1 MDTEREG
8 AAIEMTQQEAAE
20 KNTAENREDS
30 IRREYGFAP
39 DVKLKECRFC
49 CVMIPKKAKVCPNCR
64 MSLKRHWFRNLVAA
78 VFAVAVIGGGGYYLS
93 EHWGIMKD
101 AVASVW
107 RAQNGSAVPVMSVT
121 TVDTAEMAAN
131 AAAVG
136 PAEVTSLSEAELGQ
150 TVDLVQAAE
159 STGNQTDHESKTANA
174 VNTENTGNQT
184 EALAG
189 KAEQAA
195 GTEGKEEPESSTDAE
210 SSVSTDR
217 KTDAE
222 RMTETE
228 DGADPE
234 SSLDAE
240 TANSRKSATDGGD
253 GKSTEAAAG
262 GAEDEKDAGTR
273 EDSEDRIESETR
285 KDTENADR
293 AEEQKDVEDKTDHS
307 AEEETAAENEAVS
320 SAAQKAEKK
329 GAEADDEAY
338 TNGTADSRSKEN
350 TAKKD
355 GGLTEE
361 ESADTEKQETAVSA
375 KDMDRQEQEYREEC
389 TTVSYKAMLR
399 DTESCLDTA
408 LTMEVQVV
416 CQVNGGLFDDNIYY
430 LCKAEDGNN
439 ITRYYIV
446 RDDREADDTLIL
458 EGDMLT
464 VFGQLFGTCKIPAD
478 LIETRPVVP
487 AVSMLYYDLTGE

>member
-8 AAIEMTQQEAAE
+8 AAIEMTQQEADE

-121 TVDTAEMAAN
+121 TVDTAEMAAG
-131 AAAVG
+131 AAAVE
-136 PAEVTSLSEAELGQ
+136 PAEVTSLSEAESGQ
-150 TVDLVQAAE
+150 TVDLVQTAE
-159 STGNQTDHESKTANA
+159 STGNQADHESKTANA
-174 VNTENTGNQT
+174 VNTGDQT

-195 GTEGKEEPESSTDAE
+195 GTEGKEEAE
-210 SSVSTDR
+210 S
-217 KTDAE
+217 
-222 RMTETE
+222 
-228 DGADPE
+228 G
-234 SSLDAE
+234 
-240 TANSRKSATDGGD
+240 
-253 GKSTEAAAG
+253 
-262 GAEDEKDAGTR
+262 
-273 EDSEDRIESETR
+273 

-293 AEEQKDVEDKTDHS
+293 AEEQKDVEEKTDHS
-307 AEEETAAENEAVS
+307 ADEETAAENEAVS

-329 GAEADDEAY
+329 GAEADDEADR
-338 TNGTADSRSKEN
+338 NGIADSRLKEN

-355 GGLTEE
+355 GSLTEE

-464 VFGQLFGTCKIPAD
+464 VFGQLFGTCRMPAD

>member
-8 AAIEMTQQEAAE
+8 AAIEMTQQEADE

-121 TVDTAEMAAN
+121 TVDTAEMAAG
-131 AAAVG
+131 AAAVE
-136 PAEVTSLSEAELGQ
+136 PAEVTSLSEAESGQ
-150 TVDLVQAAE
+150 TVDLVQTAE
-159 STGNQTDHESKTANA
+159 STGNQADHESKTANA
-174 VNTENTGNQT
+174 VNTGDQT

-189 KAEQAA
+189 KAEQTA
-195 GTEGKEEPESSTDAE
+195 GTEGKE
-210 SSVSTDR
+210 
-217 KTDAE
+217 
-222 RMTETE
+222 
-228 DGADPE
+228 
-234 SSLDAE
+234 
-240 TANSRKSATDGGD
+240 
-253 GKSTEAAAG
+253 
-262 GAEDEKDAGTR
+262 
-273 EDSEDRIESETR
+273 ESETR
-285 KDTENADR
+285 KDTENTGR
-293 AEEQKDVEDKTDHS
+293 SEEQKDVEDKTEHS
-307 AEEETAAENEAVS
+307 ADEETAAENEAVS

-329 GAEADDEAY
+329 GAEADDEADR
-338 TNGTADSRSKEN
+338 NGTADSRLKEN

-355 GGLTEE
+355 GSLTEE

-399 DTESCLDTA
+399 DTESCLDMA

-439 ITRYYIV
+439 IMRYYIV

-464 VFGQLFGTCKIPAD
+464 VFGQLFGTCRIPAD

>member
-64 MSLKRHWFRNLVAA
+64 MSLKRHWFRNLVAV

-121 TVDTAEMAAN
+121 TVDTAEMAAG
-131 AAAVG
+131 AAVVE
-136 PAEVTSLSEAELGQ
+136 PAEVTSLSEGESGQ
-150 TVDLVQAAE
+150 TADSVQAAE

-174 VNTENTGNQT
+174 VNTANTGNQT

-189 KAEQAA
+189 KAEQTA
-195 GTEGKEEPESSTDAE
+195 GTEGKE
-210 SSVSTDR
+210 
-217 KTDAE
+217 
-222 RMTETE
+222 
-228 DGADPE
+228 
-234 SSLDAE
+234 
-240 TANSRKSATDGGD
+240 
-253 GKSTEAAAG
+253 
-262 GAEDEKDAGTR
+262 
-273 EDSEDRIESETR
+273 ESETR
-285 KDTENADR
+285 KDTENTGR
-293 AEEQKDVEDKTDHS
+293 SEEQKDVEDKIEHS
-307 AEEETAAENEAVS
+307 ADEETAAENEAVS

-399 DTESCLDTA
+399 DTESCLDMA

-464 VFGQLFGTCKIPAD
+464 VFGQLFGTCRIPAD

>member
-8 AAIEMTQQEAAE
+8 AAIEMTQQEADE

-121 TVDTAEMAAN
+121 TVDTAEMAAG
-131 AAAVG
+131 AAAVE
-136 PAEVTSLSEAELGQ
+136 PAEVTSLSEAESGQ
-150 TVDLVQAAE
+150 TVDLVQTAE
-159 STGNQTDHESKTANA
+159 STGNQADHESKTANA
-174 VNTENTGNQT
+174 VNTANTGNQT

-189 KAEQAA
+189 KAEQTA
-195 GTEGKEEPESSTDAE
+195 GTEGKE
-210 SSVSTDR
+210 
-217 KTDAE
+217 
-222 RMTETE
+222 
-228 DGADPE
+228 
-234 SSLDAE
+234 
-240 TANSRKSATDGGD
+240 
-253 GKSTEAAAG
+253 
-262 GAEDEKDAGTR
+262 
-273 EDSEDRIESETR
+273 ESETR
-285 KDTENADR
+285 KDTENTGR
-293 AEEQKDVEDKTDHS
+293 SEEQKDVEDKTEHS
-307 AEEETAAENEAVS
+307 ADEETAAENEAVS

-361 ESADTEKQETAVSA
+361 ESANTEKQETAVSA

-389 TTVSYKAMLR
+389 TTVNYKTMLR

-464 VFGQLFGTCKIPAD
+464 VFGQLFGTCRIPAD

>member
-8 AAIEMTQQEAAE
+8 AAIEMTQQEADE

-121 TVDTAEMAAN
+121 TVDTAEMAAG
-131 AAAVG
+131 AAAVE
-136 PAEVTSLSEAELGQ
+136 PAEVTSLSEAESGQ
-150 TVDLVQAAE
+150 TVDLVQTAE
-159 STGNQTDHESKTANA
+159 STGNQADHESKTANA
-174 VNTENTGNQT
+174 VNTANTGNQT

-189 KAEQAA
+189 KAEQTA
-195 GTEGKEEPESSTDAE
+195 GTEGKE
-210 SSVSTDR
+210 
-217 KTDAE
+217 
-222 RMTETE
+222 
-228 DGADPE
+228 
-234 SSLDAE
+234 
-240 TANSRKSATDGGD
+240 
-253 GKSTEAAAG
+253 
-262 GAEDEKDAGTR
+262 
-273 EDSEDRIESETR
+273 ESETR
-285 KDTENADR
+285 KDTENTGR
-293 AEEQKDVEDKTDHS
+293 SEEQKDVEDKTEHS
-307 AEEETAAENEAVS
+307 ADEETAAENEAVS

-361 ESADTEKQETAVSA
+361 ESANTEKQETAVSA

-399 DTESCLDTA
+399 DTESCLDMA

>member
-8 AAIEMTQQEAAE
+8 AAIEMTQQEADE

-121 TVDTAEMAAN
+121 TVDTAEMAAG
-131 AAAVG
+131 AAAVE
-136 PAEVTSLSEAELGQ
+136 PAEVTSLSEAESGQ
-150 TVDLVQAAE
+150 TVDLVQTAE
-159 STGNQTDHESKTANA
+159 STGNQADHESKTANA
-174 VNTENTGNQT
+174 VNTANTGNQT

-189 KAEQAA
+189 KAEQTA
-195 GTEGKEEPESSTDAE
+195 GTEGKE
-210 SSVSTDR
+210 
-217 KTDAE
+217 
-222 RMTETE
+222 
-228 DGADPE
+228 
-234 SSLDAE
+234 
-240 TANSRKSATDGGD
+240 
-253 GKSTEAAAG
+253 
-262 GAEDEKDAGTR
+262 
-273 EDSEDRIESETR
+273 ESETR
-285 KDTENADR
+285 KDTENTGR
-293 AEEQKDVEDKTDHS
+293 SEEQKDVEDKTEHS
-307 AEEETAAENEAVS
+307 ADEETAAENEAVS

-355 GGLTEE
+355 GDLTQE

-399 DTESCLDTA
+399 DTESCLDMA

-416 CQVNGGLFDDNIYY
+416 CQVHGGLFDDNIYY

-464 VFGQLFGTCKIPAD
+464 VFGQLFGTCRIPAD
-478 LIETRPVVP
+478 LIETRPIVP

>member
-8 AAIEMTQQEAAE
+8 AAIEMTQQEADE

-121 TVDTAEMAAN
+121 TVDTAEMAAG
-131 AAAVG
+131 AAAVE
-136 PAEVTSLSEAELGQ
+136 PAEVTSLSEAESGQ
-150 TVDLVQAAE
+150 TVDLVQTAE
-159 STGNQTDHESKTANA
+159 STGNQADHESKTANA
-174 VNTENTGNQT
+174 VNTANTGNQT

-189 KAEQAA
+189 KAEQTA
-195 GTEGKEEPESSTDAE
+195 GTEGKEE
-210 SSVSTDR
+210 
-217 KTDAE
+217 
-222 RMTETE
+222 
-228 DGADPE
+228 
-234 SSLDAE
+234 
-240 TANSRKSATDGGD
+240 
-253 GKSTEAAAG
+253 
-262 GAEDEKDAGTR
+262 
-273 EDSEDRIESETR
+273 SETG
-285 KDTENADR
+285 KDTENTGR
-293 AEEQKDVEDKTDHS
+293 SEEQKDVEDKTEHS
-307 AEEETAAENEAVS
+307 ADEETAAENEAVS

-399 DTESCLDTA
+399 DTESCLDMA

-464 VFGQLFGTCKIPAD
+464 VFGQLFGTCRIPAD

>member
-8 AAIEMTQQEAAE
+8 AAIEMTQQEADE

-121 TVDTAEMAAN
+121 TVDTAEMAAG
-131 AAAVG
+131 AAAVE
-136 PAEVTSLSEAELGQ
+136 PAEVTSLSEAESGQ
-150 TVDLVQAAE
+150 TVDLVQTAE
-159 STGNQTDHESKTANA
+159 STGNQADHESKTANA
-174 VNTENTGNQT
+174 VNTANTGNQT

-189 KAEQAA
+189 KAEQTA
-195 GTEGKEEPESSTDAE
+195 GTEGKEE
-210 SSVSTDR
+210 
-217 KTDAE
+217 
-222 RMTETE
+222 
-228 DGADPE
+228 
-234 SSLDAE
+234 
-240 TANSRKSATDGGD
+240 
-253 GKSTEAAAG
+253 
-262 GAEDEKDAGTR
+262 
-273 EDSEDRIESETR
+273 SETG
-285 KDTENADR
+285 KDTENAGR
-293 AEEQKDVEDKTDHS
+293 AEEQKDVEDKTEHS
-307 AEEETAAENEAVS
+307 ADEETAAENEAVS

-329 GAEADDEAY
+329 GAEADDEADR
-338 TNGTADSRSKEN
+338 NSTADSRSKEN

-355 GGLTEE
+355 GSLTEE

-399 DTESCLDTA
+399 DTESCLDMA

-464 VFGQLFGTCKIPAD
+464 VFGQLFGTCRIPAD

>member
-8 AAIEMTQQEAAE
+8 AAIEMTQQEADE

-121 TVDTAEMAAN
+121 TVDTAEMAAG
-131 AAAVG
+131 AAAVE
-136 PAEVTSLSEAELGQ
+136 PAEVTSLSEAESGQ
-150 TVDLVQAAE
+150 TVDLVQTAE
-159 STGNQTDHESKTANA
+159 STGNQADHESKTANA
-174 VNTENTGNQT
+174 VNTANTGNQT

-189 KAEQAA
+189 KAEQTA
-195 GTEGKEEPESSTDAE
+195 GTEGKE
-210 SSVSTDR
+210 
-217 KTDAE
+217 
-222 RMTETE
+222 
-228 DGADPE
+228 
-234 SSLDAE
+234 
-240 TANSRKSATDGGD
+240 
-253 GKSTEAAAG
+253 
-262 GAEDEKDAGTR
+262 
-273 EDSEDRIESETR
+273 ESETR
-285 KDTENADR
+285 KDTENTGR
-293 AEEQKDVEDKTDHS
+293 SEEQKDVEDKTEHS
-307 AEEETAAENEAVS
+307 ADEETAAENEAVS

-399 DTESCLDTA
+399 DTESCLDMA

-464 VFGQLFGTCKIPAD
+464 VFGQLFGTCRIPAD

>member
-121 TVDTAEMAAN
+121 TVDTAEMAAG
-131 AAAVG
+131 AAAVE
-136 PAEVTSLSEAELGQ
+136 PAEVTSLSEAESG
-150 TVDLVQAAE
+150 QAAE
-159 STGNQTDHESKTANA
+159 STGNQADHESKTANA
-174 VNTENTGNQT
+174 VNTANTGNQT
-184 EALAG
+184 EALTG

-195 GTEGKEEPESSTDAE
+195 GTEGKEEPESSADAE

-217 KTDAE
+217 KTNAE
-222 RMTETE
+222 RMTET
-228 DGADPE
+228 
-234 SSLDAE
+234 
-240 TANSRKSATDGGD
+240 
-253 GKSTEAAAG
+253 
-262 GAEDEKDAGTR
+262 
-273 EDSEDRIESETR
+273 
-285 KDTENADR
+285 
-293 AEEQKDVEDKTDHS
+293 EEQKDVEDKTDHS
-307 AEEETAAENEAVS
+307 ADEETAAENEAVS

-399 DTESCLDTA
+399 DTESCLDMA

-439 ITRYYIV
+439 IMRYYIV

>member
-121 TVDTAEMAAN
+121 TVDTAEMAAG
-131 AAAVG
+131 AAAVE
-136 PAEVTSLSEAELGQ
+136 PAEVTSLSEAESGQ
-150 TVDLVQAAE
+150 TVDLVQTAE
-159 STGNQTDHESKTANA
+159 STGNQADHESKTANA
-174 VNTENTGNQT
+174 VNTANTGNQT

-189 KAEQAA
+189 KAEQTA
-195 GTEGKEEPESSTDAE
+195 GTEGKE
-210 SSVSTDR
+210 
-217 KTDAE
+217 
-222 RMTETE
+222 
-228 DGADPE
+228 
-234 SSLDAE
+234 
-240 TANSRKSATDGGD
+240 
-253 GKSTEAAAG
+253 
-262 GAEDEKDAGTR
+262 
-273 EDSEDRIESETR
+273 ESETR
-285 KDTENADR
+285 KDTENTGR
-293 AEEQKDVEDKTDHS
+293 SEEQKDVEDKIEHS
-307 AEEETAAENEAVS
+307 ADEETAAENEAVS

-430 LCKAEDGNN
+430 LCKAEDGND

>member
-1 MDTEREG
+1 MDTERER

-121 TVDTAEMAAN
+121 TVDTAEMAAG
-131 AAAVG
+131 AAAVE
-136 PAEVTSLSEAELGQ
+136 PAEVTSLSEAESGQ
-150 TVDLVQAAE
+150 TVDLVQTAE
-159 STGNQTDHESKTANA
+159 STGNQADHESKTANA
-174 VNTENTGNQT
+174 VNTANTGNQT

-189 KAEQAA
+189 KAEQTA
-195 GTEGKEEPESSTDAE
+195 GTEGKEE
-210 SSVSTDR
+210 
-217 KTDAE
+217 
-222 RMTETE
+222 
-228 DGADPE
+228 
-234 SSLDAE
+234 
-240 TANSRKSATDGGD
+240 
-253 GKSTEAAAG
+253 
-262 GAEDEKDAGTR
+262 
-273 EDSEDRIESETR
+273 SETG
-285 KDTENADR
+285 KDTENAGR

-307 AEEETAAENEAVS
+307 ADEKTAAENEAVS

-329 GAEADDEAY
+329 GAEADDEADR
-338 TNGTADSRSKEN
+338 NGTADSRLKEN

-355 GGLTEE
+355 GSLTEE

-399 DTESCLDTA
+399 DTESCLDMA

-464 VFGQLFGTCKIPAD
+464 VFGQLFGTCRIPAD

>member
-8 AAIEMTQQEAAE
+8 AAIEMTQQEADE

-121 TVDTAEMAAN
+121 TVDTAEMAAG
-131 AAAVG
+131 AAAVE
-136 PAEVTSLSEAELGQ
+136 PAEVTSLSEAESGQ
-150 TVDLVQAAE
+150 TVDLVQTAE
-159 STGNQTDHESKTANA
+159 STGNQADHESKTANA
-174 VNTENTGNQT
+174 VNTANTGNQT

-189 KAEQAA
+189 KAEQTA
-195 GTEGKEEPESSTDAE
+195 GTEGKE
-210 SSVSTDR
+210 
-217 KTDAE
+217 
-222 RMTETE
+222 
-228 DGADPE
+228 
-234 SSLDAE
+234 
-240 TANSRKSATDGGD
+240 
-253 GKSTEAAAG
+253 
-262 GAEDEKDAGTR
+262 
-273 EDSEDRIESETR
+273 ESETR
-285 KDTENADR
+285 KDTENTGR
-293 AEEQKDVEDKTDHS
+293 SEEQKDVEDKIEHS
-307 AEEETAAENEAVS
+307 ADEETAAENEAVS

-329 GAEADDEAY
+329 GAEADDEADR
-338 TNGTADSRSKEN
+338 NSTADSRSKEN

-355 GGLTEE
+355 GSLTEE

-399 DTESCLDTA
+399 DTESCLDMA

-464 VFGQLFGTCKIPAD
+464 VFGQLFGTCRIPAD

>member
-8 AAIEMTQQEAAE
+8 AAIEMTQQEADE

-121 TVDTAEMAAN
+121 TVDTAEMAAG
-131 AAAVG
+131 AAAVE
-136 PAEVTSLSEAELGQ
+136 PAEVTSLSEAESGQ
-150 TVDLVQAAE
+150 TVDLVQTAE
-159 STGNQTDHESKTANA
+159 STGNQADHESKTANA
-174 VNTENTGNQT
+174 VNTANTGNQT

-189 KAEQAA
+189 KAEQTA
-195 GTEGKEEPESSTDAE
+195 GTEGKE
-210 SSVSTDR
+210 
-217 KTDAE
+217 
-222 RMTETE
+222 
-228 DGADPE
+228 
-234 SSLDAE
+234 
-240 TANSRKSATDGGD
+240 
-253 GKSTEAAAG
+253 
-262 GAEDEKDAGTR
+262 
-273 EDSEDRIESETR
+273 ESETR
-285 KDTENADR
+285 KDTENTGR
-293 AEEQKDVEDKTDHS
+293 SEEQKDVEDKIEHS
-307 AEEETAAENEAVS
+307 ADEETAAENEAVS

-399 DTESCLDTA
+399 DTESYLDMA

-464 VFGQLFGTCKIPAD
+464 VFGQLFGTCRMPAD

>member
-8 AAIEMTQQEAAE
+8 AAIEMTQQEADE

-121 TVDTAEMAAN
+121 TVDTAEMAAG
-131 AAAVG
+131 AAAVE
-136 PAEVTSLSEAELGQ
+136 PAEVTSLSEAESGQ
-150 TVDLVQAAE
+150 TVDLVQTAE
-159 STGNQTDHESKTANA
+159 STGNQADHESKTANA
-174 VNTENTGNQT
+174 VNTANTGNQT

-189 KAEQAA
+189 KAEQTA
-195 GTEGKEEPESSTDAE
+195 GTEGKE
-210 SSVSTDR
+210 
-217 KTDAE
+217 
-222 RMTETE
+222 
-228 DGADPE
+228 
-234 SSLDAE
+234 
-240 TANSRKSATDGGD
+240 
-253 GKSTEAAAG
+253 
-262 GAEDEKDAGTR
+262 
-273 EDSEDRIESETR
+273 ESETR
-285 KDTENADR
+285 KDTENTGR
-293 AEEQKDVEDKTDHS
+293 SEEQKDVEDKTEHS
-307 AEEETAAENEAVS
+307 ADEETAAENEAVS

-355 GGLTEE
+355 GDLTEE

-399 DTESCLDTA
+399 DTESCLDMA

-464 VFGQLFGTCKIPAD
+464 VFGQLFGTCRIPAD

>member
-121 TVDTAEMAAN
+121 TVDTAEMAAG
-131 AAAVG
+131 AAAVE
-136 PAEVTSLSEAELGQ
+136 PAEVTSLSEAESGQ

-159 STGNQTDHESKTANA
+159 STGNQADHESKTANA
-174 VNTENTGNQT
+174 VYTANLGNQT

-189 KAEQAA
+189 KAEQTA
-195 GTEGKEEPESSTDAE
+195 GTEGN
-210 SSVSTDR
+210 
-217 KTDAE
+217 AE

-234 SSLDAE
+234 NSLDAE
-240 TANSRKSATDGGD
+240 EVNSRKSATDGGD

-273 EDSEDRIESETR
+273 EDSEDREESETR
-285 KDTENADR
+285 KDTENTGR
-293 AEEQKDVEDKTDHS
+293 SEEQKDVEDKTDHS
-307 AEEETAAENEAVS
+307 ADEETAAENEAVS

-329 GAEADDEAY
+329 GAEADDEADR
-338 TNGTADSRSKEN
+338 NGTADSRSNEN

>member
-8 AAIEMTQQEAAE
+8 AAIEMTQQEADE

-49 CVMIPKKAKVCPNCR
+49 CVVIPKKAKVCPNCR

-121 TVDTAEMAAN
+121 TVDTAEMAAG
-131 AAAVG
+131 AAAVE
-136 PAEVTSLSEAELGQ
+136 PAEVTSLSEAESGQ
-150 TVDLVQAAE
+150 TVDLVQTAE
-159 STGNQTDHESKTANA
+159 STGNQADHESKTANA
-174 VNTENTGNQT
+174 VNTANTGNQT

-189 KAEQAA
+189 KAEQTA
-195 GTEGKEEPESSTDAE
+195 GTEGKE
-210 SSVSTDR
+210 
-217 KTDAE
+217 
-222 RMTETE
+222 
-228 DGADPE
+228 
-234 SSLDAE
+234 
-240 TANSRKSATDGGD
+240 
-253 GKSTEAAAG
+253 
-262 GAEDEKDAGTR
+262 
-273 EDSEDRIESETR
+273 ESETR
-285 KDTENADR
+285 KDTENTGR
-293 AEEQKDVEDKTDHS
+293 SEEQKDVEDKTEHS
-307 AEEETAAENEAVS
+307 ADEETAAENEAVS

-355 GGLTEE
+355 GDLTEE

-399 DTESCLDTA
+399 DTESCLDMA

-464 VFGQLFGTCKIPAD
+464 VFGQLFGTCRMPAD

>member
-121 TVDTAEMAAN
+121 TVDTAEMAAG
-131 AAAVG
+131 AAAVE
-136 PAEVTSLSEAELGQ
+136 PAEVTSLSEAESGQ

-174 VNTENTGNQT
+174 VNTANTGNQT
-184 EALAG
+184 EALSG

-217 KTDAE
+217 KTNAE

-234 SSLDAE
+234 NSLDAE
-240 TANSRKSATDGGD
+240 EVNSRKSATDGGD

-262 GAEDEKDAGTR
+262 GAEDEKDSGTR
-273 EDSEDRIESETR
+273 EDSEDRVESETR
-285 KDTENADR
+285 KDTENTGR
-293 AEEQKDVEDKTDHS
+293 SEEQKDVEDKTDYS
-307 AEEETAAENEAVS
+307 ADEETAAENEAVS

-329 GAEADDEAY
+329 GAEAY

-439 ITRYYIV
+439 IMRYYIV

>member
-8 AAIEMTQQEAAE
+8 AAIEMTQQEADE

-121 TVDTAEMAAN
+121 TVDTAEMAAG
-131 AAAVG
+131 AAAVE
-136 PAEVTSLSEAELGQ
+136 PAEVTSLSEAESGQ
-150 TVDLVQAAE
+150 TVDLVQTAE
-159 STGNQTDHESKTANA
+159 STGNQADHESKTANA
-174 VNTENTGNQT
+174 VNTANTGNQT

-189 KAEQAA
+189 KAEQTA
-195 GTEGKEEPESSTDAE
+195 GTEGKE
-210 SSVSTDR
+210 
-217 KTDAE
+217 
-222 RMTETE
+222 
-228 DGADPE
+228 
-234 SSLDAE
+234 
-240 TANSRKSATDGGD
+240 
-253 GKSTEAAAG
+253 
-262 GAEDEKDAGTR
+262 
-273 EDSEDRIESETR
+273 ESETR
-285 KDTENADR
+285 KDTENTGR
-293 AEEQKDVEDKTDHS
+293 SEEQKDVEDKTEHS
-307 AEEETAAENEAVS
+307 ADEETAAENEAVS

-338 TNGTADSRSKEN
+338 TNGTADSRLKEN

-361 ESADTEKQETAVSA
+361 ESANTEKQETAVSA

-399 DTESCLDTA
+399 DTESCLDMA

-464 VFGQLFGTCKIPAD
+464 VFGQLFGICRMPAD

>member
-8 AAIEMTQQEAAE
+8 AAIEMTQQEADE

-121 TVDTAEMAAN
+121 TVDAAEMAAG
-131 AAAVG
+131 AAAVE
-136 PAEVTSLSEAELGQ
+136 PAEVTSLSEAESGQ
-150 TVDLVQAAE
+150 TVDLVQTAE
-159 STGNQTDHESKTANA
+159 STGNQADHESKTANA
-174 VNTENTGNQT
+174 VNTANTGNQT

-189 KAEQAA
+189 KAEQTA
-195 GTEGKEEPESSTDAE
+195 GTEGKE
-210 SSVSTDR
+210 
-217 KTDAE
+217 
-222 RMTETE
+222 
-228 DGADPE
+228 
-234 SSLDAE
+234 
-240 TANSRKSATDGGD
+240 
-253 GKSTEAAAG
+253 
-262 GAEDEKDAGTR
+262 
-273 EDSEDRIESETR
+273 ESETR
-285 KDTENADR
+285 KDTENTGR
-293 AEEQKDVEDKTDHS
+293 SEEQKDVEDKTEHS
-307 AEEETAAENEAVS
+307 ADEETAAENEAVS

-355 GGLTEE
+355 GSLTEE

-399 DTESCLDTA
+399 DTESCLDMA

-464 VFGQLFGTCKIPAD
+464 VFGQLFGTCRMPAD

>member
-8 AAIEMTQQEAAE
+8 AAIEMTQQEADE

-107 RAQNGSAVPVMSVT
+107 RAQNGSAVPIMSVT
-121 TVDTAEMAAN
+121 TVDTAEMAAG
-131 AAAVG
+131 AAAVE
-136 PAEVTSLSEAELGQ
+136 PAEVTSLSEAESGQ
-150 TVDLVQAAE
+150 TVDLVQTAE
-159 STGNQTDHESKTANA
+159 STGNQADHESKTANA
-174 VNTENTGNQT
+174 VNTANTGNQT

-189 KAEQAA
+189 KAEQTA
-195 GTEGKEEPESSTDAE
+195 GTEGKE
-210 SSVSTDR
+210 
-217 KTDAE
+217 
-222 RMTETE
+222 
-228 DGADPE
+228 
-234 SSLDAE
+234 
-240 TANSRKSATDGGD
+240 
-253 GKSTEAAAG
+253 
-262 GAEDEKDAGTR
+262 
-273 EDSEDRIESETR
+273 ESETR
-285 KDTENADR
+285 KDTENTGR
-293 AEEQKDVEDKTDHS
+293 SEEQKDVEDKTEHS
-307 AEEETAAENEAVS
+307 ADEETAAENEAVS

-361 ESADTEKQETAVSA
+361 ESANTEKQETAVSA

-399 DTESCLDTA
+399 DTESCLDMA

-464 VFGQLFGTCKIPAD
+464 VFGQLFGTCRMPAD

>member
-8 AAIEMTQQEAAE
+8 AAIEMTQQEADE

-121 TVDTAEMAAN
+121 TVDTAEMAAG
-131 AAAVG
+131 AAAVE
-136 PAEVTSLSEAELGQ
+136 PAEVTSLSEAESGQ
-150 TVDLVQAAE
+150 TVDLVQTAE
-159 STGNQTDHESKTANA
+159 STGNQADHESKTANA
-174 VNTENTGNQT
+174 VNTANTGNQT

-189 KAEQAA
+189 KAEQTA
-195 GTEGKEEPESSTDAE
+195 GTEGKE
-210 SSVSTDR
+210 
-217 KTDAE
+217 
-222 RMTETE
+222 
-228 DGADPE
+228 
-234 SSLDAE
+234 
-240 TANSRKSATDGGD
+240 
-253 GKSTEAAAG
+253 
-262 GAEDEKDAGTR
+262 
-273 EDSEDRIESETR
+273 ESETR
-285 KDTENADR
+285 KDTENTGR
-293 AEEQKDVEDKTDHS
+293 SEEQKDVEDKTEHS
-307 AEEETAAENEAVS
+307 ADEETAAENEAVS

-355 GGLTEE
+355 GDLTEE

-389 TTVSYKAMLR
+389 TTVNYKTMLR

-464 VFGQLFGTCKIPAD
+464 VFGQLFGTCRIPAD

>member
-8 AAIEMTQQEAAE
+8 AAIEMTQQEADE

-121 TVDTAEMAAN
+121 TVDTAEMAAG
-131 AAAVG
+131 AAAVE
-136 PAEVTSLSEAELGQ
+136 PAEVTSLSEAESGQ
-150 TVDLVQAAE
+150 TVDLVQTAE
-159 STGNQTDHESKTANA
+159 STGNQADHESKTANA
-174 VNTENTGNQT
+174 VNTANTGNQT

-189 KAEQAA
+189 KAEQTA
-195 GTEGKEEPESSTDAE
+195 GTEGKE
-210 SSVSTDR
+210 
-217 KTDAE
+217 
-222 RMTETE
+222 
-228 DGADPE
+228 
-234 SSLDAE
+234 
-240 TANSRKSATDGGD
+240 
-253 GKSTEAAAG
+253 
-262 GAEDEKDAGTR
+262 
-273 EDSEDRIESETR
+273 ESETR
-285 KDTENADR
+285 KDTENTGR
-293 AEEQKDVEDKTDHS
+293 SEEQKDVEDKTEHS
-307 AEEETAAENEAVS
+307 ADEETAAENEAVS

-361 ESADTEKQETAVSA
+361 ESANTEKQETAVSA

-399 DTESCLDTA
+399 DTESCLDMA

-439 ITRYYIV
+439 IMRYYIV

-464 VFGQLFGTCKIPAD
+464 VFGQLFGTCRMPAD

>member
-8 AAIEMTQQEAAE
+8 AAIEMTQQEADE

-121 TVDTAEMAAN
+121 TVDTAEMAAG
-131 AAAVG
+131 AAAVE
-136 PAEVTSLSEAELGQ
+136 PAEVTSLSEAESGQ
-150 TVDLVQAAE
+150 TVDLVQTAE
-159 STGNQTDHESKTANA
+159 STGNQADHESKTANA
-174 VNTENTGNQT
+174 VNTANTGNQT

-189 KAEQAA
+189 KAEQTA
-195 GTEGKEEPESSTDAE
+195 GTEGKE
-210 SSVSTDR
+210 
-217 KTDAE
+217 
-222 RMTETE
+222 
-228 DGADPE
+228 
-234 SSLDAE
+234 
-240 TANSRKSATDGGD
+240 
-253 GKSTEAAAG
+253 
-262 GAEDEKDAGTR
+262 
-273 EDSEDRIESETR
+273 ESETR
-285 KDTENADR
+285 KDTENTGR
-293 AEEQKDVEDKTDHS
+293 SEEQKDVEDKIEHS
-307 AEEETAAENEAVS
+307 ADEETAAENEAVS

-329 GAEADDEAY
+329 GAEADDEADR
-338 TNGTADSRSKEN
+338 NGTADSRLKEN

-355 GGLTEE
+355 GSLTEE

-399 DTESCLDTA
+399 DTESCLDMA

-464 VFGQLFGTCKIPAD
+464 VFGQLFGTCRIPAD

>member
-121 TVDTAEMAAN
+121 TVDTAEMAAG
-131 AAAVG
+131 AAAVE
-136 PAEVTSLSEAELGQ
+136 PAEVTSLSEAEAGQ
-150 TVDLVQAAE
+150 TVDLVQTAE
-159 STGNQTDHESKTANA
+159 STGNQADHESKTANA
-174 VNTENTGNQT
+174 VNTESTGNQT

-189 KAEQAA
+189 KAEQTA
-195 GTEGKEEPESSTDAE
+195 GTEGKE
-210 SSVSTDR
+210 
-217 KTDAE
+217 
-222 RMTETE
+222 
-228 DGADPE
+228 
-234 SSLDAE
+234 
-240 TANSRKSATDGGD
+240 
-253 GKSTEAAAG
+253 
-262 GAEDEKDAGTR
+262 
-273 EDSEDRIESETR
+273 ESETR
-285 KDTENADR
+285 KDTENTGR
-293 AEEQKDVEDKTDHS
+293 SEEQKDVEDKTEHS
-307 AEEETAAENEAVS
+307 ADEETAAENEAVS

-399 DTESCLDTA
+399 DTESCLDMA

-464 VFGQLFGTCKIPAD
+464 VFGQLFGTCRIPAD

>member
-8 AAIEMTQQEAAE
+8 AAIEMTQQEADE

-121 TVDTAEMAAN
+121 TVDTAEMAAG
-131 AAAVG
+131 AAAVE
-136 PAEVTSLSEAELGQ
+136 PAEVTSLSEAESGQ
-150 TVDLVQAAE
+150 TVDLVQTAE
-159 STGNQTDHESKTANA
+159 STGNQADHESKTANA
-174 VNTENTGNQT
+174 VNTGDQT

-195 GTEGKEEPESSTDAE
+195 GTEGKEEAE
-210 SSVSTDR
+210 S
-217 KTDAE
+217 
-222 RMTETE
+222 
-228 DGADPE
+228 G
-234 SSLDAE
+234 
-240 TANSRKSATDGGD
+240 
-253 GKSTEAAAG
+253 
-262 GAEDEKDAGTR
+262 
-273 EDSEDRIESETR
+273 

-293 AEEQKDVEDKTDHS
+293 AEEQKDVEEKTDHS
-307 AEEETAAENEAVS
+307 ADEETAAENEAVS

-329 GAEADDEAY
+329 GAEADDEADR
-338 TNGTADSRSKEN
+338 NGTADSRLKEN

-355 GGLTEE
+355 GSLTEE

-399 DTESCLDTA
+399 DTESCLDMA

-464 VFGQLFGTCKIPAD
+464 VFGQLFGTCRIPAD

>member
-121 TVDTAEMAAN
+121 TVDTAEMAAG
-131 AAAVG
+131 AAAVE
-136 PAEVTSLSEAELGQ
+136 PAEELGQ

-329 GAEADDEAY
+329 GAEADDEADR
-338 TNGTADSRSKEN
+338 NGTADSRSKEN

-361 ESADTEKQETAVSA
+361 EAADTEKQETAVSA

>member
-107 RAQNGSAVPVMSVT
+107 RAQNGSAVPIMSVT
-121 TVDTAEMAAN
+121 TVDTAEMAAG
-131 AAAVG
+131 AAAVE
-136 PAEVTSLSEAELGQ
+136 PAEVTSLSEAESGQ
-150 TVDLVQAAE
+150 TVDLVQTAE
-159 STGNQTDHESKTANA
+159 STGNQADHESKTANA
-174 VNTENTGNQT
+174 VNTANTGNQT

-189 KAEQAA
+189 KAEQTA
-195 GTEGKEEPESSTDAE
+195 GTEGKEE
-210 SSVSTDR
+210 
-217 KTDAE
+217 
-222 RMTETE
+222 
-228 DGADPE
+228 
-234 SSLDAE
+234 
-240 TANSRKSATDGGD
+240 
-253 GKSTEAAAG
+253 
-262 GAEDEKDAGTR
+262 
-273 EDSEDRIESETR
+273 SETG
-285 KDTENADR
+285 KDTENAGR
-293 AEEQKDVEDKTDHS
+293 AEEQKDVEEKTDHS
-307 AEEETAAENEAVS
+307 ADEETAAENEAVS

-399 DTESCLDTA
+399 DTESCLDMA

-416 CQVNGGLFDDNIYY
+416 CQVNGGLFDDNIY
-430 LCKAEDGNN
+430 
-439 ITRYYIV
+439 
-446 RDDREADDTLIL
+446 
-458 EGDMLT
+458 
-464 VFGQLFGTCKIPAD
+464 
-478 LIETRPVVP
+478 
-487 AVSMLYYDLTGE
+487 

>member
-1 MDTEREG
+1 
-8 AAIEMTQQEAAE
+8 MTQQEADE

-121 TVDTAEMAAN
+121 TVDTAEMAAG
-131 AAAVG
+131 AAAVE
-136 PAEVTSLSEAELGQ
+136 PAEVTSLSEAESGQ
-150 TVDLVQAAE
+150 TVDLVQTAE
-159 STGNQTDHESKTANA
+159 STGNQADHESKTANA
-174 VNTENTGNQT
+174 VNTANTGNQT

-189 KAEQAA
+189 KAEQTA
-195 GTEGKEEPESSTDAE
+195 GTEGKE
-210 SSVSTDR
+210 
-217 KTDAE
+217 
-222 RMTETE
+222 
-228 DGADPE
+228 
-234 SSLDAE
+234 
-240 TANSRKSATDGGD
+240 
-253 GKSTEAAAG
+253 
-262 GAEDEKDAGTR
+262 
-273 EDSEDRIESETR
+273 ESETR
-285 KDTENADR
+285 KDTENTGR
-293 AEEQKDVEDKTDHS
+293 SEEQKDVEDKTEHS
-307 AEEETAAENEAVS
+307 ADEETAAENEAVS

-399 DTESCLDTA
+399 DTESCLDMA

-464 VFGQLFGTCKIPAD
+464 VFGQLFGTCRMPAD

>member
-8 AAIEMTQQEAAE
+8 AAIEMTQQEADE

-107 RAQNGSAVPVMSVT
+107 RAQNGSAVPVMLVT
-121 TVDTAEMAAN
+121 TVDTAEMAAG
-131 AAAVG
+131 AAAVE
-136 PAEVTSLSEAELGQ
+136 PAEVTSLSEAESGQ
-150 TVDLVQAAE
+150 TVDLVQTAE
-159 STGNQTDHESKTANA
+159 STGNQADHESKTANA
-174 VNTENTGNQT
+174 VNTANTGNQT

-189 KAEQAA
+189 KAEQTA
-195 GTEGKEEPESSTDAE
+195 GTEGKE
-210 SSVSTDR
+210 
-217 KTDAE
+217 
-222 RMTETE
+222 
-228 DGADPE
+228 
-234 SSLDAE
+234 
-240 TANSRKSATDGGD
+240 
-253 GKSTEAAAG
+253 
-262 GAEDEKDAGTR
+262 
-273 EDSEDRIESETR
+273 ESETR
-285 KDTENADR
+285 KDTENTGR
-293 AEEQKDVEDKTDHS
+293 SEEQKDVEDTTDHS
-307 AEEETAAENEAVS
+307 ADEETAAENEAVS

-329 GAEADDEAY
+329 GAEADDEADR
-338 TNGTADSRSKEN
+338 NGTADSRLKEN

-355 GGLTEE
+355 GSLTEE

-399 DTESCLDTA
+399 DTESCLDMA

-464 VFGQLFGTCKIPAD
+464 VFGQLFGTCRIPAD

>member
-8 AAIEMTQQEAAE
+8 AAIEMTQQEADE

-121 TVDTAEMAAN
+121 TVDTAEMAAG
-131 AAAVG
+131 AAAVE
-136 PAEVTSLSEAELGQ
+136 PAEVTSLSEAESGQ
-150 TVDLVQAAE
+150 TVDLVQTAE
-159 STGNQTDHESKTANA
+159 STGNQADHESKTANA
-174 VNTENTGNQT
+174 VNTANTGNQT

-189 KAEQAA
+189 KAEQTA
-195 GTEGKEEPESSTDAE
+195 GTEGKE
-210 SSVSTDR
+210 
-217 KTDAE
+217 
-222 RMTETE
+222 
-228 DGADPE
+228 
-234 SSLDAE
+234 
-240 TANSRKSATDGGD
+240 
-253 GKSTEAAAG
+253 
-262 GAEDEKDAGTR
+262 
-273 EDSEDRIESETR
+273 ESETR
-285 KDTENADR
+285 KDTENTGR
-293 AEEQKDVEDKTDHS
+293 SEEQKDVEDKTEHS
-307 AEEETAAENEAVS
+307 ADEETAAENEAVS

-361 ESADTEKQETAVSA
+361 ESANTEKQETAVSA

-399 DTESCLDTA
+399 DTESCLDMA

-464 VFGQLFGTCKIPAD
+464 VFGQLFGTCRMPAD

>member
-8 AAIEMTQQEAAE
+8 AAIEMTQQEADE

-121 TVDTAEMAAN
+121 TVDTAEMAAG
-131 AAAVG
+131 AAVVE
-136 PAEVTSLSEAELGQ
+136 PAEVTSLSEAESGQ
-150 TVDLVQAAE
+150 TADSVQAAE

-174 VNTENTGNQT
+174 VNTANTGNQT

-189 KAEQAA
+189 KAEQTA
-195 GTEGKEEPESSTDAE
+195 GSEGKEE
-210 SSVSTDR
+210 
-217 KTDAE
+217 
-222 RMTETE
+222 
-228 DGADPE
+228 
-234 SSLDAE
+234 
-240 TANSRKSATDGGD
+240 
-253 GKSTEAAAG
+253 
-262 GAEDEKDAGTR
+262 
-273 EDSEDRIESETR
+273 SETG
-285 KDTENADR
+285 KDTENAGR
-293 AEEQKDVEDKTDHS
+293 SEEQKDVEDKTDHS
-307 AEEETAAENEAVS
+307 VEEETAAENEAVS

-329 GAEADDEAY
+329 GAEADDEADR
-338 TNGTADSRSKEN
+338 NGTADSRSKEN

-361 ESADTEKQETAVSA
+361 EAADTEKQETAVSA

-464 VFGQLFGTCKIPAD
+464 VFGQLFGTCRMPAD

>member
-184 EALAG
+184 EAFAG

-195 GTEGKEEPESSTDAE
+195 GT
-210 SSVSTDR
+210 
-217 KTDAE
+217 
-222 RMTETE
+222 
-228 DGADPE
+228 
-234 SSLDAE
+234 
-240 TANSRKSATDGGD
+240 
-253 GKSTEAAAG
+253 
-262 GAEDEKDAGTR
+262 
-273 EDSEDRIESETR
+273 
-285 KDTENADR
+285 
-293 AEEQKDVEDKTDHS
+293 
-307 AEEETAAENEAVS
+307 
-320 SAAQKAEKK
+320 AQ
-329 GAEADDEAY
+329 
-338 TNGTADSRSKEN
+338 
-350 TAKKD
+350 
-355 GGLTEE
+355 
-361 ESADTEKQETAVSA
+361 
-375 KDMDRQEQEYREEC
+375 
-389 TTVSYKAMLR
+389 
-399 DTESCLDTA
+399 
-408 LTMEVQVV
+408 
-416 CQVNGGLFDDNIYY
+416 
-430 LCKAEDGNN
+430 
-439 ITRYYIV
+439 
-446 RDDREADDTLIL
+446 
-458 EGDMLT
+458 
-464 VFGQLFGTCKIPAD
+464 
-478 LIETRPVVP
+478 
-487 AVSMLYYDLTGE
+487 

>member
-8 AAIEMTQQEAAE
+8 AAIEMTQQEADE

-121 TVDTAEMAAN
+121 TVDTAEMAAG
-131 AAAVG
+131 AAAVE
-136 PAEVTSLSEAELGQ
+136 PAEVTSLSEAESGQ
-150 TVDLVQAAE
+150 TVDLVQTAE
-159 STGNQTDHESKTANA
+159 STGNQADHESKTTNA
-174 VNTENTGNQT
+174 VNTANTGNQT

-189 KAEQAA
+189 KAEQTA
-195 GTEGKEEPESSTDAE
+195 GTEGKE
-210 SSVSTDR
+210 
-217 KTDAE
+217 
-222 RMTETE
+222 
-228 DGADPE
+228 
-234 SSLDAE
+234 
-240 TANSRKSATDGGD
+240 
-253 GKSTEAAAG
+253 
-262 GAEDEKDAGTR
+262 
-273 EDSEDRIESETR
+273 ESETR
-285 KDTENADR
+285 KDTENTGR
-293 AEEQKDVEDKTDHS
+293 SEEQKDVEDKTEHS
-307 AEEETAAENEAVS
+307 ADEETAAENEAVS

-329 GAEADDEAY
+329 GAEADDEADR
-338 TNGTADSRSKEN
+338 NGTADSRLKEN

-355 GGLTEE
+355 GSLTEE

-399 DTESCLDTA
+399 DTESCLDMA

-464 VFGQLFGTCKIPAD
+464 VFGQLFGTCRIPAD

>member
-121 TVDTAEMAAN
+121 TVDTAEMAAG
-131 AAAVG
+131 AAAVE
-136 PAEVTSLSEAELGQ
+136 PAEVTSLSEAESGQ
-150 TVDLVQAAE
+150 TVDLVQTAE
-159 STGNQTDHESKTANA
+159 STGNQADHESKTANA
-174 VNTENTGNQT
+174 VNTANTGNQT

-189 KAEQAA
+189 KAEQTA
-195 GTEGKEEPESSTDAE
+195 GTEGKEE
-210 SSVSTDR
+210 
-217 KTDAE
+217 
-222 RMTETE
+222 
-228 DGADPE
+228 
-234 SSLDAE
+234 
-240 TANSRKSATDGGD
+240 
-253 GKSTEAAAG
+253 
-262 GAEDEKDAGTR
+262 
-273 EDSEDRIESETR
+273 SETG
-285 KDTENADR
+285 KDTENAGR

-307 AEEETAAENEAVS
+307 ADEKTAAENEAVS

-329 GAEADDEAY
+329 GAEADDEADR
-338 TNGTADSRSKEN
+338 NGTADSRLKEN

-355 GGLTEE
+355 GSLTEE

-399 DTESCLDTA
+399 DTESCLDMA

-464 VFGQLFGTCKIPAD
+464 VFGQLFGTCRIPAD

>member
-8 AAIEMTQQEAAE
+8 AAIEMTQQEADE

-121 TVDTAEMAAN
+121 TVDTAEMAAG
-131 AAAVG
+131 AAAVE
-136 PAEVTSLSEAELGQ
+136 PAEVTSLSEAESGQ
-150 TVDLVQAAE
+150 TVDLVQTAE
-159 STGNQTDHESKTANA
+159 STGNQADHESKTANA
-174 VNTENTGNQT
+174 VNTANTGNQT

-189 KAEQAA
+189 KAEQTA
-195 GTEGKEEPESSTDAE
+195 GTEGKE
-210 SSVSTDR
+210 
-217 KTDAE
+217 
-222 RMTETE
+222 
-228 DGADPE
+228 
-234 SSLDAE
+234 
-240 TANSRKSATDGGD
+240 
-253 GKSTEAAAG
+253 
-262 GAEDEKDAGTR
+262 
-273 EDSEDRIESETR
+273 ESETR
-285 KDTENADR
+285 KDTENTGR
-293 AEEQKDVEDKTDHS
+293 SEEQKDVEDKIEHS
-307 AEEETAAENEAVS
+307 ADEETAAENEAVS

-399 DTESCLDTA
+399 DTESCLDMA

-464 VFGQLFGTCKIPAD
+464 VFGQLFGTCRIPAD